1 MKTSKEFLDTLIKYI
16 DAKVDGSSLCSI
28 EELKQDLYEQIG
40 YRLTHLWNGEYQYE
54 EYKNEEKEIWY

>member
-1 MKTSKEFLDTLIKYI
+1 MSKEFLDTLIKYI

-54 EYKNEEKEIWY
+54 KK